1 MKLKSLAALMMAGV
15 MVLGLCACNSTTPDT
30 SGSDSTPVS
39 ITTTESWDF
48 STGFYPAMSPATSNG
63 TYGFTYYARN
73 CYDTLVVRENGEFK
87 AGLAET
93 WDISDD
99 GLTYTFHLKEG
110 VKFSD
115 GADLN
120 AEAVKTSLEA
130 AFSNLG
136 AYIASFGK
144 IGTLT
149 ESIEVV
155 DEHTVAIHLTTPYY
169 GVLNDLAMCNPMGIV
184 SPNAFNEDLT
194 TKEELLTQTM
204 GTGPYM
210 YAGDGDGTSY
220 TFVRNPNYWGEQPDV
235 DEFTVKVIAD
245 PDAAILALRNGEVDL
260 LAGTSRLSF
269 AGYTELSSADGI
281 GTVLDDSISNSRFI
295 GFNTQEAPFN
305 DAAVRQAVAY
315 AIDKETISDSVFSG
329 LETASEQLLD
339 TSLPYCD
346 VEATTYS
353 YNADKAKELLESA
366 GWVDSDGDGIRE
378 KDGAKL
384 SVTLDYIT
392 NQGTMDD
399 AALVI
404 AQELGEVGFEVT
416 PRGSDN
422 MTWFTQVSTDFDFSL
437 HTTYGGYYDPFLTMT
452 NMNPEMM
459 SDPILWQVALTME
472 NGTDTIKE
480 LDSTADLDRV
490 QEIYNEVL
498 TFTADQAVLVPF
510 TSAHQYAAFN
520 SDKIESFS
528 FGSDQLFI
536 EIANV
541 KAKLTVANTQNT
553 LDGRCANGFDISNG
567 GLSGGSLD
575 DAERH
580 GYVRCVDV
588 AEHLGVKKP
597 SVSRAVKELSK
608 SGHLVKNA
616 DGTLSLTE
624 LGLQFAEQIYEKHQ
638 FFTRQLIEA
647 GVPQDIAAQ
656 DACKLEHVIS
666 ETSYKK
672 LREAAWPSSREVI
685 PSDE

>member
-1 MKLKSLAALMMAGV
+1 MKLKSFAALMMAGV
-15 MVLGLCACNSTTPDT
+15 MALGLCACNSTTPDT

-87 AGLAET
+87 AGLAEK
-93 WDISDD
+93 WDISDV
-99 GLTYTFHLKEG
+99 GLTYTFHLKKG

-136 AYIASFGK
+136 NYIASFGK

-149 ESIEVV
+149 ESIEVI
-155 DEHTVAIHLTTPYY
+155 DEHTVSIHLTTPYY

-269 AGYTELSSADGI
+269 AGFSELSSADGI

-490 QEIYNEVL
+490 QEIYSEVL
-498 TFTADQAVLVPF
+498 TFAADQAVLVPF

-520 SDKIESFS
+520 SDKIDSFS

-541 KAKLTVANTQNT
+541 KAK
-553 LDGRCANGFDISNG
+553 
-567 GLSGGSLD
+567 
-575 DAERH
+575 
-580 GYVRCVDV
+580 
-588 AEHLGVKKP
+588 
-597 SVSRAVKELSK
+597 
-608 SGHLVKNA
+608 
-616 DGTLSLTE
+616 
-624 LGLQFAEQIYEKHQ
+624 
-638 FFTRQLIEA
+638 
-647 GVPQDIAAQ
+647 
-656 DACKLEHVIS
+656 
-666 ETSYKK
+666 
-672 LREAAWPSSREVI
+672 
-685 PSDE
+685 

>member
-1 MKLKSLAALMMAGV
+1 MKLKSFAALMMAGV
-15 MVLGLCACNSTTPDT
+15 MALGLCACNSEAPDT
-30 SGSDSTPVS
+30 SGSDTTPVS
-39 ITTTESWDF
+39 ISTTESWDF

-73 CYDTLVVRENGEFK
+73 CYDTLVVREGGEFK

-99 GLTYTFHLKEG
+99 GLTYTFHLKVG

-136 AYIASFGK
+136 DYIASFGK

-490 QEIYNEVL
+490 QEIYSEVL
-498 TFTADQAVLVPF
+498 TFAADQAVLVPF

-520 SDKIESFS
+520 SDKIDSFS

-541 KAKLTVANTQNT
+541 KAK
-553 LDGRCANGFDISNG
+553 
-567 GLSGGSLD
+567 
-575 DAERH
+575 
-580 GYVRCVDV
+580 
-588 AEHLGVKKP
+588 
-597 SVSRAVKELSK
+597 
-608 SGHLVKNA
+608 
-616 DGTLSLTE
+616 
-624 LGLQFAEQIYEKHQ
+624 
-638 FFTRQLIEA
+638 
-647 GVPQDIAAQ
+647 
-656 DACKLEHVIS
+656 
-666 ETSYKK
+666 
-672 LREAAWPSSREVI
+672 
-685 PSDE
+685 

>member
-15 MVLGLCACNSTTPDT
+15 MALGLCACNSTTPDT

-99 GLTYTFHLKEG
+99 ELTYTFRLKEG

-281 GTVLDDSISNSRFI
+281 GTVLDDSFSNSRFI

-541 KAKLTVANTQNT
+541 KAK
-553 LDGRCANGFDISNG
+553 
-567 GLSGGSLD
+567 
-575 DAERH
+575 
-580 GYVRCVDV
+580 
-588 AEHLGVKKP
+588 
-597 SVSRAVKELSK
+597 
-608 SGHLVKNA
+608 
-616 DGTLSLTE
+616 
-624 LGLQFAEQIYEKHQ
+624 
-638 FFTRQLIEA
+638 
-647 GVPQDIAAQ
+647 
-656 DACKLEHVIS
+656 
-666 ETSYKK
+666 
-672 LREAAWPSSREVI
+672 
-685 PSDE
+685 

>member
-1 MKLKSLAALMMAGV
+1 MKLKSLAAFMIAGV
-15 MVLGLCACNSTTPDT
+15 MTLGLYACNSTTLDASAANT
-30 SGSDSTPVS
+30 DPVS

-48 STGFYPAMSPATSNG
+48 STGFYPALAPGGSNG

-73 CYDTLVVRENGEFK
+73 CYDTLVVREGSEFK
-87 AGLAET
+87 AGLAED

-130 AFSNLG
+130 AFSNMG
-136 AYIASFGK
+136 QSIAAFGK
-144 IGTLT
+144 IGVLT
-149 ESIEVV
+149 DSIEVI
-155 DEHTVAIHLTTPYY
+155 EENTVAIHLTTPYY
-169 GVLNDLAMCNPMGIV
+169 GVLSDLAMCNPMGIV
-184 SPNAFNEDLT
+184 SPNAFHEDLT
-194 TKEELLTQTM
+194 TKEELMTQTM

-220 TFVRNPNYWGEQPDV
+220 TFVRNPNYWGEKPDV
-235 DEFTVKVIAD
+235 DEFTVKIIAD
-245 PDAAILALRNGEVDL
+245 PDTAVLALRNGEVDL

-269 AGYTELSSADGI
+269 GGYTELSSADGI
-281 GTVLDDSISNSRFI
+281 GTALDDSISNSRFI

-315 AIDKETISDSVFSG
+315 AIDKESISDSVFSG
-329 LETASEQLLD
+329 LETPSEQLLD

-346 VEATTYS
+346 VKTATYS
-353 YNADKAKELLESA
+353 YDAEKAQELLENS

-378 KDGAKL
+378 KDGTKL
-384 SVTLDYIT
+384 SVTFDYIT

-422 MTWFTQVSTDFDFSL
+422 LTWFTQVSTDFDFSL

-452 NMNPEMM
+452 NINPEMM

-480 LDSTADLDRV
+480 LDSTADLNRV
-490 QEIYNEVL
+490 QEIYNQVL
-498 TFTADQAVLVPF
+498 NFAADQAVLVPF

-520 SDKIESFS
+520 SEKIDSFR

-541 KAKLTVANTQNT
+541 K
-553 LDGRCANGFDISNG
+553 
-567 GLSGGSLD
+567 
-575 DAERH
+575 
-580 GYVRCVDV
+580 
-588 AEHLGVKKP
+588 VK
-597 SVSRAVKELSK
+597 
-608 SGHLVKNA
+608 
-616 DGTLSLTE
+616 
-624 LGLQFAEQIYEKHQ
+624 
-638 FFTRQLIEA
+638 
-647 GVPQDIAAQ
+647 
-656 DACKLEHVIS
+656 
-666 ETSYKK
+666 
-672 LREAAWPSSREVI
+672 
-685 PSDE
+685 

>member
-1 MKLKSLAALMMAGV
+1 MKFKRLAAALLSAAMVVSLAACSNNEESAESG
-15 MVLGLCACNSTTPDT
+15 LGTTGT
-30 SGSDSTPVS
+30 EAVHVNLA
-39 ITTTESWDF
+39 ESW
-48 STGFYPAMSPATSNG
+48 GFEYFYTIITPEVSSSQ
-63 TYGFTYYARN
+63 YDITYYLTSF
-73 CYDTLVVRENGEFK
+73 YDTLVTYNENNELVGS
-87 AGLAET
+87 LAED
-93 WDISDD
+93 WSMSDD
-99 GLTYTFHLKEG
+99 GLVYIFQIREG

-490 QEIYNEVL
+490 QEIYSEVL
-498 TFTADQAVLVPF
+498 TFAADQAVLVPF

-520 SDKIESFS
+520 SDKIDSFS

-541 KAKLTVANTQNT
+541 KAK
-553 LDGRCANGFDISNG
+553 
-567 GLSGGSLD
+567 
-575 DAERH
+575 
-580 GYVRCVDV
+580 
-588 AEHLGVKKP
+588 
-597 SVSRAVKELSK
+597 
-608 SGHLVKNA
+608 
-616 DGTLSLTE
+616 
-624 LGLQFAEQIYEKHQ
+624 
-638 FFTRQLIEA
+638 
-647 GVPQDIAAQ
+647 
-656 DACKLEHVIS
+656 
-666 ETSYKK
+666 
-672 LREAAWPSSREVI
+672 
-685 PSDE
+685 

>member
-73 CYDTLVVRENGEFK
+73 CYDTLVNREGGEFK

-99 GLTYTFHLKEG
+99 GLIYTFHLKEG

-115 GADLN
+115 GADFN

-136 AYIASFGK
+136 DYVASFGK
-144 IGTLT
+144 IGILT

-194 TKEELLTQTM
+194 TKEELMTQTM

-220 TFVRNPNYWGEQPDV
+220 TFVRNPNYWGEKPDV

-245 PDAAILALRNGEVDL
+245 PDAAVLALRNGEVDL

-281 GTVLDDSISNSRFI
+281 GSILDDGISNSRFI
-295 GFNTQEAPFN
+295 GFNTQQEPFN

-315 AIDKETISDSVFSG
+315 AIDKDTISESVFSG
-329 LETASEQLLD
+329 LETPSEQLID

-346 VEATTYS
+346 VETTTYS
-353 YNADKAKELLESA
+353 YDADKAKELLENA

-378 KDGAKL
+378 KDGTKL

-422 MTWFTQVSTDFDFSL
+422 MSWFMQVSSDFDFSL

-459 SDPILWQVALTME
+459 SDPVLWQVALTME

-480 LDSTADLDRV
+480 LDSTADLERV
-490 QEIYNEVL
+490 QEIYSQVL
-498 TFTADQAVLVPF
+498 TFAADEAVLVPF

-520 SDKIESFS
+520 SEKIDSFS

-541 KAKLTVANTQNT
+541 KAM
-553 LDGRCANGFDISNG
+553 R
-567 GLSGGSLD
+567 
-575 DAERH
+575 
-580 GYVRCVDV
+580 
-588 AEHLGVKKP
+588 
-597 SVSRAVKELSK
+597 
-608 SGHLVKNA
+608 
-616 DGTLSLTE
+616 
-624 LGLQFAEQIYEKHQ
+624 
-638 FFTRQLIEA
+638 
-647 GVPQDIAAQ
+647 
-656 DACKLEHVIS
+656 
-666 ETSYKK
+666 
-672 LREAAWPSSREVI
+672 
-685 PSDE
+685 

>member
-15 MVLGLCACNSTTPDT
+15 MALGLCACNSTTPDT

-115 GADLN
+115 GAGLN

-541 KAKLTVANTQNT
+541 KAK
-553 LDGRCANGFDISNG
+553 
-567 GLSGGSLD
+567 
-575 DAERH
+575 
-580 GYVRCVDV
+580 
-588 AEHLGVKKP
+588 
-597 SVSRAVKELSK
+597 
-608 SGHLVKNA
+608 
-616 DGTLSLTE
+616 
-624 LGLQFAEQIYEKHQ
+624 
-638 FFTRQLIEA
+638 
-647 GVPQDIAAQ
+647 
-656 DACKLEHVIS
+656 
-666 ETSYKK
+666 
-672 LREAAWPSSREVI
+672 
-685 PSDE
+685 

>member
-15 MVLGLCACNSTTPDT
+15 MALGLCACNSTTPDT

-99 GLTYTFHLKEG
+99 ELTYTFRLKEG

-541 KAKLTVANTQNT
+541 KAK
-553 LDGRCANGFDISNG
+553 
-567 GLSGGSLD
+567 
-575 DAERH
+575 
-580 GYVRCVDV
+580 
-588 AEHLGVKKP
+588 
-597 SVSRAVKELSK
+597 
-608 SGHLVKNA
+608 
-616 DGTLSLTE
+616 
-624 LGLQFAEQIYEKHQ
+624 
-638 FFTRQLIEA
+638 
-647 GVPQDIAAQ
+647 
-656 DACKLEHVIS
+656 
-666 ETSYKK
+666 
-672 LREAAWPSSREVI
+672 
-685 PSDE
+685 

>member
-1 MKLKSLAALMMAGV
+1 MKLKSFAALMMAGV
-15 MVLGLCACNSTTPDT
+15 MALGLCACNSEAPDT
-30 SGSDSTPVS
+30 SGSDTTPVS
-39 ITTTESWDF
+39 ISTTESWDF

-73 CYDTLVVRENGEFK
+73 CYDTLVVREGGEFK

-99 GLTYTFHLKEG
+99 GLTYTFHLKED

-136 AYIASFGK
+136 DYIASFGK

-194 TKEELLTQTM
+194 TKEELMTQTM

-220 TFVRNPNYWGEQPDV
+220 TFVRNPNYWGEKPDV

-490 QEIYNEVL
+490 QEIYSEVL
-498 TFTADQAVLVPF
+498 TFAADQAVLVPF

-541 KAKLTVANTQNT
+541 KAK
-553 LDGRCANGFDISNG
+553 
-567 GLSGGSLD
+567 
-575 DAERH
+575 
-580 GYVRCVDV
+580 
-588 AEHLGVKKP
+588 
-597 SVSRAVKELSK
+597 
-608 SGHLVKNA
+608 
-616 DGTLSLTE
+616 
-624 LGLQFAEQIYEKHQ
+624 
-638 FFTRQLIEA
+638 
-647 GVPQDIAAQ
+647 
-656 DACKLEHVIS
+656 
-666 ETSYKK
+666 
-672 LREAAWPSSREVI
+672 
-685 PSDE
+685 

>member
-15 MVLGLCACNSTTPDT
+15 MALGLCACNSEAPDT

-99 GLTYTFHLKEG
+99 GLTYTFHLKED

-490 QEIYNEVL
+490 QEIYSEVL
-498 TFTADQAVLVPF
+498 TFAADQAVLVPF

-520 SDKIESFS
+520 SDKIDSFS

-541 KAKLTVANTQNT
+541 KAK
-553 LDGRCANGFDISNG
+553 
-567 GLSGGSLD
+567 
-575 DAERH
+575 
-580 GYVRCVDV
+580 
-588 AEHLGVKKP
+588 
-597 SVSRAVKELSK
+597 
-608 SGHLVKNA
+608 
-616 DGTLSLTE
+616 
-624 LGLQFAEQIYEKHQ
+624 
-638 FFTRQLIEA
+638 
-647 GVPQDIAAQ
+647 
-656 DACKLEHVIS
+656 
-666 ETSYKK
+666 
-672 LREAAWPSSREVI
+672 
-685 PSDE
+685 

>member
-15 MVLGLCACNSTTPDT
+15 MALGLCACNSTTPDT

-99 GLTYTFHLKEG
+99 GLTYTFHLKED

-541 KAKLTVANTQNT
+541 KAK
-553 LDGRCANGFDISNG
+553 
-567 GLSGGSLD
+567 
-575 DAERH
+575 
-580 GYVRCVDV
+580 
-588 AEHLGVKKP
+588 
-597 SVSRAVKELSK
+597 
-608 SGHLVKNA
+608 
-616 DGTLSLTE
+616 
-624 LGLQFAEQIYEKHQ
+624 
-638 FFTRQLIEA
+638 
-647 GVPQDIAAQ
+647 
-656 DACKLEHVIS
+656 
-666 ETSYKK
+666 
-672 LREAAWPSSREVI
+672 
-685 PSDE
+685 

>member
-15 MVLGLCACNSTTPDT
+15 MTLGLCACNSTTPDA
-30 SGSDSTPVS
+30 SDANTDPVS

-73 CYDTLVVRENGEFK
+73 CYDTLVIREGGEFK

-136 AYIASFGK
+136 DYVASFGK
-144 IGTLT
+144 IGILT

-155 DEHTVAIHLTTPYY
+155 DEHTVAIHLTMPYY

-194 TKEELLTQTM
+194 TKEELMTQTM

-210 YAGDGDGTSY
+210 YAGDGDGASY
-220 TFVRNPNYWGEQPDV
+220 TFVRNPNYWGENPDV

-245 PDAAILALRNGEVDL
+245 PDAA
-260 LAGTSRLSF
+260 
-269 AGYTELSSADGI
+269 
-281 GTVLDDSISNSRFI
+281 VL
-295 GFNTQEAPFN
+295 
-305 DAAVRQAVAY
+305 RQAVAY
-315 AIDKETISDSVFSG
+315 AIDKETISESVFSG
-329 LETASEQLLD
+329 LETPSEQLLD
-339 TSLPYCD
+339 PSLPYCD
-346 VEATTYS
+346 VETTTYS
-353 YNADKAKELLESA
+353 YDADKAKELLENA
-366 GWVDSDGDGIRE
+366 DWIDSDGDGIRE
-378 KDGAKL
+378 KDGTKL

-422 MTWFTQVSTDFDFSL
+422 LTWFMQVSSDFDFSL

-459 SDPILWQVALTME
+459 SDPVLWQVALTME

-490 QEIYNEVL
+490 QEIYNQVL
-498 TFTADQAVLVPF
+498 TFAADEAVLVPF

-520 SDKIESFS
+520 SEKIDSFS

-541 KAKLTVANTQNT
+541 KAK
-553 LDGRCANGFDISNG
+553 
-567 GLSGGSLD
+567 
-575 DAERH
+575 
-580 GYVRCVDV
+580 
-588 AEHLGVKKP
+588 
-597 SVSRAVKELSK
+597 
-608 SGHLVKNA
+608 
-616 DGTLSLTE
+616 
-624 LGLQFAEQIYEKHQ
+624 
-638 FFTRQLIEA
+638 
-647 GVPQDIAAQ
+647 
-656 DACKLEHVIS
+656 
-666 ETSYKK
+666 
-672 LREAAWPSSREVI
+672 
-685 PSDE
+685 

>member
-1 MKLKSLAALMMAGV
+1 
-15 MVLGLCACNSTTPDT
+15 
-30 SGSDSTPVS
+30 
-39 ITTTESWDF
+39 
-48 STGFYPAMSPATSNG
+48 MSPATSNG

-480 LDSTADLDRV
+480 LDSTADLERV

-498 TFTADQAVLVPF
+498 TFAADQAVLVPF

-520 SDKIESFS
+520 SDKIDSFS

-541 KAKLTVANTQNT
+541 KAK
-553 LDGRCANGFDISNG
+553 
-567 GLSGGSLD
+567 
-575 DAERH
+575 
-580 GYVRCVDV
+580 
-588 AEHLGVKKP
+588 
-597 SVSRAVKELSK
+597 
-608 SGHLVKNA
+608 
-616 DGTLSLTE
+616 
-624 LGLQFAEQIYEKHQ
+624 
-638 FFTRQLIEA
+638 
-647 GVPQDIAAQ
+647 
-656 DACKLEHVIS
+656 
-666 ETSYKK
+666 
-672 LREAAWPSSREVI
+672 
-685 PSDE
+685 

>member
-1 MKLKSLAALMMAGV
+1 MLKIIRRVLRLSGNLSKRIWGSFICGFLESMFGLLPIAAVFLVLIELQNGQPITGQTWGIVIGLIAGGLILRMIFKYLV
-15 MVLGLCACNSTTPDT
+15 YRLQSTAGFEFVARERIALGDRLRNVPM
-30 SGSDSTPVS
+30 
-39 ITTTESWDF
+39 
-48 STGFYPAMSPATSNG
+48 GF
-63 TYGFTYYARN
+63 
-73 CYDTLVVRENGEFK
+73 
-87 AGLAET
+87 
-93 WDISDD
+93 
-99 GLTYTFHLKEG
+99 FH
-110 VKFSD
+110 D
-115 GADLN
+115 
-120 AEAVKTSLEA
+120 
-130 AFSNLG
+130 
-136 AYIASFGK
+136 
-144 IGTLT
+144 
-149 ESIEVV
+149 
-155 DEHTVAIHLTTPYY
+155 TTPYY

-541 KAKLTVANTQNT
+541 KAK
-553 LDGRCANGFDISNG
+553 
-567 GLSGGSLD
+567 
-575 DAERH
+575 
-580 GYVRCVDV
+580 
-588 AEHLGVKKP
+588 
-597 SVSRAVKELSK
+597 
-608 SGHLVKNA
+608 
-616 DGTLSLTE
+616 
-624 LGLQFAEQIYEKHQ
+624 
-638 FFTRQLIEA
+638 
-647 GVPQDIAAQ
+647 
-656 DACKLEHVIS
+656 
-666 ETSYKK
+666 
-672 LREAAWPSSREVI
+672 
-685 PSDE
+685 

>member
-93 WDISDD
+93 WNISDD
-99 GLTYTFHLKEG
+99 GLTYTFRLKEG

-194 TKEELLTQTM
+194 TKEELMTQTM

-490 QEIYNEVL
+490 QEIYSEVL
-498 TFTADQAVLVPF
+498 TFAADQAVLVPF

-520 SDKIESFS
+520 SDKIDSFS

-541 KAKLTVANTQNT
+541 KAK
-553 LDGRCANGFDISNG
+553 
-567 GLSGGSLD
+567 
-575 DAERH
+575 
-580 GYVRCVDV
+580 
-588 AEHLGVKKP
+588 
-597 SVSRAVKELSK
+597 
-608 SGHLVKNA
+608 
-616 DGTLSLTE
+616 
-624 LGLQFAEQIYEKHQ
+624 
-638 FFTRQLIEA
+638 
-647 GVPQDIAAQ
+647 
-656 DACKLEHVIS
+656 
-666 ETSYKK
+666 
-672 LREAAWPSSREVI
+672 
-685 PSDE
+685 

>member
-15 MVLGLCACNSTTPDT
+15 MALGLCACNSTTPDT

-99 GLTYTFHLKEG
+99 GLTYTFPLKEG

-295 GFNTQEAPFN
+295 GFNTQQAPFN

-541 KAKLTVANTQNT
+541 KAK
-553 LDGRCANGFDISNG
+553 
-567 GLSGGSLD
+567 
-575 DAERH
+575 
-580 GYVRCVDV
+580 
-588 AEHLGVKKP
+588 
-597 SVSRAVKELSK
+597 
-608 SGHLVKNA
+608 
-616 DGTLSLTE
+616 
-624 LGLQFAEQIYEKHQ
+624 
-638 FFTRQLIEA
+638 
-647 GVPQDIAAQ
+647 
-656 DACKLEHVIS
+656 
-666 ETSYKK
+666 
-672 LREAAWPSSREVI
+672 
-685 PSDE
+685 

>member
-99 GLTYTFHLKEG
+99 GLTYTFPLKEG

-194 TKEELLTQTM
+194 TKEDLLTQTM

-541 KAKLTVANTQNT
+541 KAK
-553 LDGRCANGFDISNG
+553 
-567 GLSGGSLD
+567 
-575 DAERH
+575 
-580 GYVRCVDV
+580 
-588 AEHLGVKKP
+588 
-597 SVSRAVKELSK
+597 
-608 SGHLVKNA
+608 
-616 DGTLSLTE
+616 
-624 LGLQFAEQIYEKHQ
+624 
-638 FFTRQLIEA
+638 
-647 GVPQDIAAQ
+647 
-656 DACKLEHVIS
+656 
-666 ETSYKK
+666 
-672 LREAAWPSSREVI
+672 
-685 PSDE
+685 

>member
-15 MVLGLCACNSTTPDT
+15 MALGLCACTNSGTPDDSST
-30 SGSDSTPVS
+30 SDTSEAANAEPVS

-48 STGFYPAMSPATSNG
+48 STGFYPALSAGSSNG
-63 TYGFTYYARN
+63 TMGFTYYARN
-73 CYDTLVVRENGEFK
+73 CYDTLVVREGSEFK
-87 AGLAET
+87 GGLAET

-115 GADLN
+115 GADFN
-120 AEAVKTSLEA
+120 AEAVKTSIEA
-130 AFSNLG
+130 AFSNMG
-136 AYIASFGK
+136 QSIAQFGK
-144 IGTLT
+144 IGVLT
-149 ESIEVV
+149 ESIEVI
-155 DEHTVAIHLTTPYY
+155 DEYTVALHLTTPYY

-194 TKEELLTQTM
+194 TKEELMTQTM

-220 TFVRNPNYWGEQPDV
+220 TFVRNPNYWGEEPDV

-245 PDAAILALRNGEVDL
+245 PESAVLALQSGEVDL

-269 AGYTELSSADGI
+269 AGFSELSSADGI
-281 GTVLDDSISNSRFI
+281 GTTVDDSVSNSRFI
-295 GFNTQEAPFN
+295 GFNTQKAPFN

-315 AIDKETISDSVFSG
+315 AIDKETISSNVFSG
-329 LETASEQLLD
+329 LETASTYLLD

-346 VEATTYS
+346 VETTTYS
-353 YNADKAKELLESA
+353 YDPEKAAELLESA

-378 KDGAKL
+378 KDGTKL

-392 NQGTMDD
+392 NQGTLDD

-416 PRGSDN
+416 PRGADN

-472 NGTDTIKE
+472 NGTNIIKE

-541 KAKLTVANTQNT
+541 KAK
-553 LDGRCANGFDISNG
+553 
-567 GLSGGSLD
+567 
-575 DAERH
+575 
-580 GYVRCVDV
+580 
-588 AEHLGVKKP
+588 
-597 SVSRAVKELSK
+597 
-608 SGHLVKNA
+608 
-616 DGTLSLTE
+616 
-624 LGLQFAEQIYEKHQ
+624 
-638 FFTRQLIEA
+638 
-647 GVPQDIAAQ
+647 
-656 DACKLEHVIS
+656 
-666 ETSYKK
+666 
-672 LREAAWPSSREVI
+672 
-685 PSDE
+685 

>member
-15 MVLGLCACNSTTPDT
+15 MALGLCACNSTTPDT

-115 GADLN
+115 GTDLN

-541 KAKLTVANTQNT
+541 KAK
-553 LDGRCANGFDISNG
+553 
-567 GLSGGSLD
+567 
-575 DAERH
+575 
-580 GYVRCVDV
+580 
-588 AEHLGVKKP
+588 
-597 SVSRAVKELSK
+597 
-608 SGHLVKNA
+608 
-616 DGTLSLTE
+616 
-624 LGLQFAEQIYEKHQ
+624 
-638 FFTRQLIEA
+638 
-647 GVPQDIAAQ
+647 
-656 DACKLEHVIS
+656 
-666 ETSYKK
+666 
-672 LREAAWPSSREVI
+672 
-685 PSDE
+685 

>member
-1 MKLKSLAALMMAGV
+1 MKLKSFAALMMAGV
-15 MVLGLCACNSTTPDT
+15 MTLGLCACNSTTPDA
-30 SGSDSTPVS
+30 SDANTDPVS

-73 CYDTLVVRENGEFK
+73 CYDTLVNREGGEFK
-87 AGLAET
+87 AGLAES

-136 AYIASFGK
+136 DYVASFGK
-144 IGTLT
+144 IGILT

-194 TKEELLTQTM
+194 TKEELMTQTM

-210 YAGDGDGTSY
+210 YAGDGDGASY
-220 TFVRNPNYWGEQPDV
+220 TFVRNPNYWGEKPDV
-235 DEFTVKVIAD
+235 DEFTVEIIAD
-245 PDAAILALRNGEVDL
+245 PDAAVLALRNGEVDL

-269 AGYTELSSADGI
+269 AGYTELSSVDGI
-281 GTVLDDSISNSRFI
+281 GTSLDDSISNSRFI
-295 GFNTQEAPFN
+295 GFNTQQAPFN

-315 AIDKETISDSVFSG
+315 AIDKETISESVFSG
-329 LETASEQLLD
+329 LETPSEQLLD
-339 TSLPYCD
+339 PSLPYCD
-346 VEATTYS
+346 VETTTYS
-353 YNADKAKELLESA
+353 YDAGKAKELLENA

-378 KDGAKL
+378 KDGTKL

-422 MTWFTQVSTDFDFSL
+422 LTWFTQVSTDFDFSL

-452 NMNPEMM
+452 NMNPETM
-459 SDPILWQVALTME
+459 SDPVLWQVALTME
-472 NGTDTIKE
+472 NGTNTIKE
-480 LDSTADLDRV
+480 LDSTADLNRV
-490 QEIYNEVL
+490 QEIYTQVL
-498 TFTADQAVLVPF
+498 NFAADQAVLVPF
-510 TSAHQYAAFN
+510 TSAHQYAA
-520 SDKIESFS
+520 STEKIDYS
-528 FGSDQLFI
+528 
-536 EIANV
+536 A
-541 KAKLTVANTQNT
+541 
-553 LDGRCANGFDISNG
+553 
-567 GLSGGSLD
+567 
-575 DAERH
+575 
-580 GYVRCVDV
+580 
-588 AEHLGVKKP
+588 
-597 SVSRAVKELSK
+597 
-608 SGHLVKNA
+608 
-616 DGTLSLTE
+616 
-624 LGLQFAEQIYEKHQ
+624 LQRPVVH
-638 FFTRQLIEA
+638 
-647 GVPQDIAAQ
+647 
-656 DACKLEHVIS
+656 
-666 ETSYKK
+666 
-672 LREAAWPSSREVI
+672 
-685 PSDE
+685 

>member
-99 GLTYTFHLKEG
+99 GLTYTFHLKED

-541 KAKLTVANTQNT
+541 KAK
-553 LDGRCANGFDISNG
+553 
-567 GLSGGSLD
+567 
-575 DAERH
+575 
-580 GYVRCVDV
+580 
-588 AEHLGVKKP
+588 
-597 SVSRAVKELSK
+597 
-608 SGHLVKNA
+608 
-616 DGTLSLTE
+616 
-624 LGLQFAEQIYEKHQ
+624 
-638 FFTRQLIEA
+638 
-647 GVPQDIAAQ
+647 
-656 DACKLEHVIS
+656 
-666 ETSYKK
+666 
-672 LREAAWPSSREVI
+672 
-685 PSDE
+685 